1 MLRTLL
7 LEILVLGQHGLAG
20 IAAAGSP
27 DPYALCNTNSSSH
40 LLEQPR
46 RGCLG
51 MPSGCVASSDCKTLV
66 TWAQDPITKDV
77 NFSMLA
83 TGVSGSTGGYAA
95 IGLNTK
101 SVFQLFVHVLKSVF
115 SHSRGFR
122 LLAPLA
128 CLSFRGPG
136 TPRSH
141 THPLVPLPHLCLGQ
155 IFITSA
161 ALESDESFKK

>member
-115 SHSRGFR
+115 SHSRGLR
-122 LLAPLA
+122 
-128 CLSFRGPG
+128 REG
-136 TPRSH
+136 
-141 THPLVPLPHLCLGQ
+141 
-155 IFITSA
+155 
-161 ALESDESFKK
+161 